1 MVINDFVIMNPVT
14 APMKQI
20 IESEYMNVLKS
31 NPLADFKDE
40 LKAQLLSTTFEALKL
55 APFNFTDLGTLN
67 KKKMERN
74 EKDKEMYKEKLL

>member
-40 LKAQLLSTTFEALKL
+40 LKA
-55 APFNFTDLGTLN
+55 
-67 KKKMERN
+67 
-74 EKDKEMYKEKLL
+74 